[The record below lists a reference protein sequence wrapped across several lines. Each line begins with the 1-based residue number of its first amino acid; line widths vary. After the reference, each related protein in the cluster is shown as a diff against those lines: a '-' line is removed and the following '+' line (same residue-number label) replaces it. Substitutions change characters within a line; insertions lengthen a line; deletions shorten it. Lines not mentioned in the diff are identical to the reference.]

1 NALFIGT
8 GQKQPGIVPAMARVS
23 TRSAKCSMVPPRPTL
38 RPRITQNKMCARIL
52 AALLLGA
59 SALVTPAVAIELTE
73 PEGAAHGYPGLC
85 DLNGKKLAD
94 GEFRQWVQDDK
105 LHVVITYRF
114 PDGQLYEE
122 KALFRQR
129 PELIQEQWSW
139 RELKGGRP
147 QREFAAD
154 FVTRIGSAHIR
165 KENETKDVSKNID
178 VELGRTFAGF

>member
-1 NALFIGT
+1 
-8 GQKQPGIVPAMARVS
+8 
-23 TRSAKCSMVPPRPTL
+23 
-38 RPRITQNKMCARIL
+38 MCARIL

-59 SALVTPAVAIELTE
+59 SALVTPAAAIELTE

-105 LHVVITYRF
+105 LHVVITYKF

-122 KALFRQR
+122 KALFRQQ

-147 QREFAAD
+147 QREFAAESPQN
-154 FVTRIGSAHIR
+154 R
-165 KENETKDVSKNID
+165 
-178 VELGRTFAGF
+178 GFRS